1 MILRWTISKKVVP
14 IVRSYTYSRQVN
26 NFDVSGWDL
35 ADEDINA
42 IDGIK
47 EKKRILD
54 ATMFT
59 NPIDGP
65 IKDINEIWDE

>member
-1 MILRWTISKKVVP
+1 
-14 IVRSYTYSRQVN
+14 VN
-26 NFDVSGWDL
+26 NFDVFGWDL

-47 EKKRILD
+47 EKKHIIEC
-54 ATMFT
+54 TMFT

-65 IKDINEIWDE
+65 IKDVNEVWDE

>member
-1 MILRWTISKKVVP
+1 MILRWIISKKVVP
-14 IVRSYTYSRQVN
+14 IVRSYTYSRQVT
-26 NFDVSGWDL
+26 NFDVSGWEL

-47 EKKRILD
+47 EKKHIMD
-54 ATMFT
+54 AAVFA

-65 IKDINEIWDE
+65 IKDVNEIWDE